1 MIRHHPRLGG
11 ALLVVALALGIAGC
25 VPTVATTTT
34 LSASPNAI
42 VEGSAVTL
50 TARVKSTATGTPAGT
65 VTFTDGTRTLGT
77 STTSRG
83 VATLV
88 TRSLAPGSR
97 RVVASFKGST
107 GWGGSTSST
116 TIEVTRRR
124 YHVALG
130 DSLAAGVGAPSG
142 KGYVPRL
149 TLAESVRT
157 PGLTLKNVSC
167 SGATTTSM
175 LSGGGCS
182 YTQGNQT
189 AAAEA
194 FLRAHVG
201 AVSFITID
209 IGANDVSGCV
219 FSPDP
224 TCASTRIAT
233 VQANLATILAR
244 LHAAAPGVPIIGM
257 TYYNPFLAQWVS
269 GDPAGATSSNES
281 AAAFNAALTA
291 SYAAG
296 DAEVAAVDAAFGTY
310 DTALT
315 GTYGGVTVPQ
325 NVANVCTY
333 TWMCT
338 NADIHANAAGHQL
351 ITQAFRTVVHAVV
364 PAG

>member
-1 MIRHHPRLGG
+1 MTRHLPRLGG
-11 ALLVVALALGIAGC
+11 ALLVAAMALGLAAC
-25 VPTVATTTT
+25 VPTVATTTALT
-34 LSASPNAI
+34 ASPTAI
-42 VEGSAVTL
+42 VEGSSVTL
-50 TARVKSTATGTPAGT
+50 TARVKSTTTGTPAGS

-77 STTSRG
+77 SVASRG
-83 VATLV
+83 AATL
-88 TRSLAPGSR
+88 TTTSLAPGAR
-97 RVVASFKGST
+97 RIVATFKGST
-107 GWGGSTSST
+107 GWGNSTSST
-116 TIEVTRRR
+116 TVEVTRRR

-130 DSLAAGVGAPSG
+130 DSLAAGVGAPAG

-149 TLAESVRT
+149 TQAESIRT

-175 LSGGGCS
+175 LNGGGCS
-182 YTQGNQT
+182 YAEGNQT

-194 FLRAHVG
+194 FLRAHAG

-224 TCASTRIAT
+224 TCGPTRIAT
-233 VQANLATILAR
+233 VQANLTTILAR

-257 TYYNPFLAQWVS
+257 TYYNPFLARWVA
-269 GDPAGATSSNES
+269 GDPAGATASNES
-281 AAAFNAALTA
+281 AVAFNAALTA
-291 SYAAG
+291 SYAGG
-296 DAEVAAVDAAFGTY
+296 DAEVAAVDTAFGTY

-315 GTYGGVTVPQ
+315 GTYGGVIVPQ

-338 NADIHANAAGHQL
+338 SSDIHANSAGHQL
-351 ITQAFRTVVHAVV
+351 ITQTFRSVVHAVV